1 MASPKVIGAWAQ
13 LATATAG
20 ASVQVGQAIR
30 GARRSRRRGG
40 RGGRGGRGRGNSAPV
55 PVAAPLPAPVGLF
68 AGLPPWAPWA
78 IGAAGLAVVLI
89 LTRRKPKAG

>member
-1 MASPKVIGAWAQ
+1 MATPEVIGAWAQ

-20 ASVQVGQAIR
+20 AGVQVGQAIR
-30 GARRSRRRGG
+30 GARRSRRR
-40 RGGRGGRGRGNSAPV
+40 RGGRRRLDSA
-55 PVAAPLPAPVGLF
+55 PAPVAVPPPAPVSPF

-78 IGAAGLAVVLI
+78 IGAAGLIAVLI